1 MTFFLALLDSVSIY
15 KCSDSTYL
23 TNVYWAA
30 GIRLCAMHWKQEKYK
45 YDKKKT
51 KKCIKMAQIENLV
64 MKHAN
69 SFF

>member
-45 YDKKKT
+45 YDTVFWGMYHFIWEWTECDFK
-51 KKCIKMAQIENLV
+51 
-64 MKHAN
+64 
-69 SFF
+69 